1 MEVQRAKCRVQN
13 RTVVEALQIE
23 TFNENCSEDAERQI
37 TLRESASPELYNL
50 AARMKNAQFEAG
62 ATWSLSAKL
71 VQRKRLAYWQ
81 SVHFKAHSISGKK
94 QIEIPEREKQQK
106 RPNTRASSYLSQSVH

>member
-1 MEVQRAKCRVQN
+1 M
-13 RTVVEALQIE
+13 EALQIE

-94 QIEIPEREKQQK
+94 QIEIPERERETAEEAEHTSILLPQ
-106 RPNTRASSYLSQSVH
+106 PESVH